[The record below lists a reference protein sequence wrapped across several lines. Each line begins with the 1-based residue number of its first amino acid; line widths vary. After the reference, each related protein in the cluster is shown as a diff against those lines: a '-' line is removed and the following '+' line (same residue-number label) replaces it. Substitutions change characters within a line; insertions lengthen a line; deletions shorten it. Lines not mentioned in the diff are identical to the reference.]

1 MRRREFITLV
11 GGAAS
16 ARLVAAGAQQAA
28 KFPTITQPFG
38 LRAITTV
45 QRLRFAVTLV
55 VALAA
60 SLMLMAAPAF
70 AQIKWTLPS
79 AYPADNFHSQNLE
92 AFAKDLAE
100 ATGGKLSI
108 KVYPNAS
115 LLPLSVIK
123 SAVRMGRM
131 QIGETLIS
139 LHDNEDPIFGIDVV
153 PFLATS
159 YDEARKLWEASKPLV
174 ERKLAEQGLMPLFAV
189 PWPPQGIFASK
200 EINEIADMKGLSWRV
215 YNASTQRIAQIVG
228 AYPITIQAADL
239 QQALATG
246 LINALMTSGATGYDV
261 KAWESMGYFYDT
273 QAWIPKNVTI
283 VNRAAFDQLDKSTQ
297 ETMLKVAAAAEAR
310 GWWWSQDKT
319 KWYTEQLAAHG
330 MKVLPP
336 SRALRTE
343 LQQIGERLTGEWLMR
358 AGAEGLAIIDAY
370 RKLTP

>member
-1 MRRREFITLV
+1 M
-11 GGAAS
+11 
-16 ARLVAAGAQQAA
+16 
-28 KFPTITQPFG
+28 
-38 LRAITTV
+38 TTV
-45 QRLRFAVTLV
+45 RRSRFAVTLV

-115 LLPLSVIK
+115 LLPVSVIK

-200 EINEIADMKGLSWRV
+200 EINEIADLKGLSWRV

-239 QQALATG
+239 RQALATG
-246 LINALMTSGATGYDV
+246 MINALMTSPATGYDV
-261 KAWESMGYFYDT
+261 KVWDRMGYFYDT
-273 QAWIPKNVTI
+273 QAWIPKNVTL
-283 VNRAAFDQLDKSTQ
+283 VNRVAFDQLDKPTQ
-297 ETMLKVAAAAEAR
+297 EAMLKVAAAAEAR

-336 SRALRTE
+336 SVALKTG
-343 LQQIGERLTGEWLMR
+343 LQQIGERLTRGV
-358 AGAEGLAIIDAY
+358 AHEG
-370 RKLTP
+370 RR